1 LLRRCAPRNDGIE
14 ERAMKIT
21 RQMAKTRF
29 ETVFDQIARE
39 LADKFFRIVSWTI
52 YQSLLITIYIRT
64 SNVYIWF
71 VCAFGFLLMFLFIH
85 GYIRDWSYEIAK
97 YFKIE
102 EKPLFFVPLILLSG
116 LITYGMVRLST
127 AVAVEIA
134 TYGR

>member
-1 LLRRCAPRNDGIE
+1 
-14 ERAMKIT
+14 MKIT

-39 LADKFFRIVSWTI
+39 LADKFFRVVSWTI

-85 GYIRDWSYEIAK
+85 GYIRDWSYEVAK